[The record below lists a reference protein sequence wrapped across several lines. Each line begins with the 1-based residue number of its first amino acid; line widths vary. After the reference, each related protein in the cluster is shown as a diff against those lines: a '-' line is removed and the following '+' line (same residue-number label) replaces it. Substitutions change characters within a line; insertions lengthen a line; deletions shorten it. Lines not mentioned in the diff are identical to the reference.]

1 MRSAQHD
8 GGIEFG
14 QTDVEAL
21 VRTHIPLSL
30 TGAKTFVDYMLPLIL
45 SLEGPMGMLVYCV
58 SVAPASV
65 HHVCGPNFYLSP
77 IWA

>member
-1 MRSAQHD
+1 MRSAQNS

-21 VRTHIPLSL
+21 VRAHIPLSL

-45 SLEGPMGMLVYCV
+45 SLEGPMGMLLIVRVVPV
-58 SVAPASV
+58 SA
-65 HHVCGPNFYLSP
+65 H
-77 IWA
+77 